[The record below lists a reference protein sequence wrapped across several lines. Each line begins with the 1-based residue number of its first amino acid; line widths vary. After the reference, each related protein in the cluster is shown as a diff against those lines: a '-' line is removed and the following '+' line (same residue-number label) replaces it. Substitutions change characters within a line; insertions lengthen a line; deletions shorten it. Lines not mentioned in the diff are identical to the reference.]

1 MITMRRLEVTMFE
14 GFADEMVDLGD
25 VRLRVRFAGD
35 GPAILLIHGHPR
47 TSATWHRVAPQLI
60 TSGFTVVCPD
70 MRGYGRSSKPVIR
83 DSHRQQAKREVAD
96 DLAYLMSKLDLDQFA
111 VVGHDRGGHVAFRLA
126 MDFPSRVTQLAIIDA
141 VPIIEAL
148 ERCDA
153 RVAERR
159 FDWFFYGQP
168 DTPERVISADPVA
181 WYRPDPYQMGAEN
194 YSELIEAI
202 NDSQTVRAMLED
214 YRAALSVDRDAERAD
229 RLAGRTIG
237 CPTLVVVA
245 GSGDME
251 TLFGD
256 SLAIWKAWAEDVR
269 VISIDSGPYVA
280 EENPGALT
288 EALTD
293 FLADPL

>member
-159 FDWFFYGQP
+159 FDWFFYGQA

-181 WYRPDPYQMGAEN
+181 WYRPDPHQMGAEN

-202 NDSQTVRAMLED
+202 NNSQTVRAMLED

>member
-159 FDWFFYGQP
+159 FDWFFYGQA

>member
-1 MITMRRLEVTMFE
+1 MGRLEVAMFE

-25 VRLRVRFAGD
+25 VRRRVRPGGAG
-35 GPAILLIHGHPR
+35 PPIFLIPGHPGP
-47 TSATWHRVAPQLI
+47 SATWDRVPPQLV
-60 TSGFTVVCPD
+60 TAGFTVVCPD
-70 MRGYGRSSKPVIR
+70 IRGYGRSSKPIVR

-96 DLAYLMSKLDLDQFA
+96 DLAELMSQLDLDQFA

-126 MDFPSRVTQLAIIDA
+126 MDYPSRVIRLAIIDA

-159 FDWFFYGQP
+159 FDWFFYGQA

-214 YRAALSVDRDAERAD
+214 YR
-229 RLAGRTIG
+229 
-237 CPTLVVVA
+237 
-245 GSGDME
+245 
-251 TLFGD
+251 
-256 SLAIWKAWAEDVR
+256 
-269 VISIDSGPYVA
+269 
-280 EENPGALT
+280 
-288 EALTD
+288 
-293 FLADPL
+293 